1 MDIRKCWK
9 ASANSTVLQT
19 LIGPLMSRGTIQVE
33 KYRFSPAFYSL
44 DGRFPTLQL
53 SLWLFNLHNKASD
66 GVEDVRGTFR
76 DTLNPFTGRKRGVNL
91 VRGRVVTLIPGVAY
105 IKVAPV
111 SGCVRLSEA
120 SFESLY
126 FPK

>member
-1 MDIRKCWK
+1 MLE
-9 ASANSTVLQT
+9 ASRSSTVLQT
-19 LIGPLMSRGTIQVE
+19 LIGPLNVSGNDTGSRKVC
-33 KYRFSPAFYSL
+33 FSPLPSTHL

-91 VRGRVVTLIPGVAY
+91 VRGRGDVNSWGRI
-105 IKVAPV
+105 
-111 SGCVRLSEA
+111 LSR
-120 SFESLY
+120 SCFGL
-126 FPK
+126 

>member
-1 MDIRKCWK
+1 
-9 ASANSTVLQT
+9 
-19 LIGPLMSRGTIQVE
+19 MSRGNDTSRKVS
-33 KYRFSPAFYSL
+33 FFPTPSTL